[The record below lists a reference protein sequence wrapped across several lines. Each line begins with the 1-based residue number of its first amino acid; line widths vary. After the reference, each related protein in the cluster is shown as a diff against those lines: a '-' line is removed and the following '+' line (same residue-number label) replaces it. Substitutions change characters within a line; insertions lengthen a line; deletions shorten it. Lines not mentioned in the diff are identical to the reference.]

1 MGARFWAAVLLAL
14 TAPVAARAASY
25 NVNLPCAP
33 VHHLIARNGKVMLV
47 ACVNRKTGFK
57 IDFLDLPSG
66 HVLRSIAP
74 GDNIDGVALSNDGR
88 RLAIGWSSGRISVF
102 STRDK
107 NVDTFKAAPDP
118 EALNFLGDDRLIVAS
133 TLWDVSG
140 KRPLH
145 AFKTDFG
152 PVNVVARSADGTQ
165 LATGGGDTVV
175 RLYNAHSW
183 KLTHRFTGLSYEPF
197 ALAFVKGGKELAV
210 TGGDDR
216 IVLLDTATGRAVK
229 TLPKSGPAGAFI
241 GDLQTAGKKGWSAV
255 TYVDPRSNKPVGWRF
270 TNLNT
275 GTSEPACE
283 GADALGVSES
293 AVWCFKIKGKTLVA
307 NAAAPPNK

>member
-183 KLTHRFTGLSYEPF
+183 KLTHR
-197 ALAFVKGGKELAV
+197 
-210 TGGDDR
+210 
-216 IVLLDTATGRAVK
+216 
-229 TLPKSGPAGAFI
+229 
-241 GDLQTAGKKGWSAV
+241 
-255 TYVDPRSNKPVGWRF
+255 DPRSNKPVGWRF